1 MVTTVAHNALQDNPF
16 WILGASTR
24 DDRRRLIELAD
35 EHSLDRDPQTCQK
48 ARADLSNPRTRLSAE
63 MAWLP
68 GVSPSRAVQL
78 ATQVLNSPLSISQE
92 SRLPPLTHTN
102 LMAAA
107 FEGLDEKVSSQTM
120 AELIEQMAQIT
131 RQCTIEVILRD
142 LNEDRTIAGFPLVKT
157 DHVETELAERARYYR
172 TAIKE
177 SLNRLPTVTLVDAL
191 TLVVSRATNGGSSQA
206 PALIDELVDTYE
218 VEGQQ
223 FLQKE
228 AHNVHAVIQAIR
240 REAEKKGRA
249 LSALIDALERVV
261 RNWDYVAQPIQLSA
275 QARGLEHPLSHE
287 LAYAIRSVAIDLC
300 NAHGLLPESQRLTNL
315 VRAVFAE
322 LPEFKERV
330 DQDTVALEAI
340 VQVQQQTKAE
350 LDEWTRA
357 ITYNVEIGALFKH
370 TLNISPAGFTWK
382 QQTWPLNAVTRVR
395 WGGVRQSVNGI
406 PTGTHYTIAFG
417 DAISEAVIE
426 LRREQVF
433 TKIVDKLWRAVGA
446 RLSLELL
453 QTLRA
458 GKDVPIGDAV
468 LRDDQVLLTKHKL
481 FGNDSVWCSWHTT
494 QIWSADGEF
503 YIGSTTDKKVYVGL
517 SYIYVANV
525 HPLEQVLRMAF
536 KTPGGFNLLSDTIS

>member
-1 MVTTVAHNALQDNPF
+1 MAHNALQDNPF

-35 EHSLDRDPQTCQK
+35 EHALDRDPQTCQK

-63 MAWLP
+63 MAWFP

-107 FEGLDEKVSSQTM
+107 FEGLDETVSSQTM
-120 AELIEQMAQIT
+120 ADLIEQMAQIT
-131 RQCTIEVILRD
+131 QRCTIEVILRD

-157 DHVETELAERARYYR
+157 DHIETELAERARYYR

-177 SLNRLPTVTLVDAL
+177 CLNRLPTVTLVDTL

-206 PALIDELVDTYE
+206 PTLIDELVDTYE

-240 REAEKKGRA
+240 HEAERKGQA

-287 LAYAIRSVAIDLC
+287 LAYAIRDVAVDLC
-300 NAHGLLPESQRLTNL
+300 NKHDLLTESQRLTNL
-315 VRAVFAE
+315 VREVFAE

-330 DQDTVALEAI
+330 DQDTAALEAI
-340 VQVQQQTKAE
+340 IQVQQQNKAE
-350 LDEWTRA
+350 QDEWARA

-370 TLNISPAGFTWK
+370 TLNISPSGLTWK
-382 QQTWPLNAVTRVR
+382 HQTWPLNAVTRVR

-406 PTGTHYTIAFG
+406 PSGTHYTIAFG
-417 DAISEAVIE
+417 DALSEAVIE

-433 TKIVDKLWRAVGA
+433 TTIVDKLWRAVGA

-453 QTLRA
+453 RTLRA
-458 GKDVPIGDAV
+458 GNDVPIGDAV

-481 FGNDSVWCSWHTT
+481 FGNDSVWCSWRAT
-494 QIWSADGEF
+494 QIWTADGEF

-517 SYIYVANV
+517 SYIHVANV

-536 KTPGGFNLLSDTIS
+536 KTPGGFTLLSDTLS